1 MTESLPDRCD
11 SVLDSF
17 DESYAGDRNLQFF
30 AVSFWDF
37 YTRKTADLSRNIHY
51 NWECDRSNPVS
62 VSVSWEDKRSSSP
75 ELYYRYLDFR
85 WWYFNDNKQSSGS
98 GIVSVSV
105 DIQIQVSGTWG
116 EKMWIGAFLTT
127 NIFIC
132 SPKWIFGPYF
142 CIISLFTNCEKT
154 QTANVFSS
162 NMEILSDVVVFI
174 QFLDLHEQ
182 NHYVWSAYTSCF
194 RTSHW
199 K

>member
-51 NWECDRSNPVS
+51 NWEC
-62 VSVSWEDKRSSSP
+62 
-75 ELYYRYLDFR
+75 LDFG
-85 WWYFNDNKQSSGS
+85 WWYLNDNKQSSGS